1 MKPFARTLLAA
12 AGLAALVAI
21 VPAAARANTAS
32 QDRTNAISVKKA
44 KTYRV
49 KARKIGKSNFPKS
62 VRSKGAQIKGCL
74 PPLLTLDR
82 EDLCVVFPVRVTV
95 IELED
100 GAPDGNEETFTFGL
114 QIQLHLSAT
123 STKLELEAATVGLS
137 TSGDAP
143 ELVPNVTISS
153 VCGHPC
159 QTTTPQ
165 ILAIGTPDLAEGGA
179 SNEITVHAN
188 QVVWPEPTIGFFA
201 ALSGEKSNTL
211 SFPSGRLIRCDH
223 LYPTAWRRPGCVLPV
238 FKPTVD
244 MSGLHH
250 IAKNIRKVQGRGIHV
265 GRPGGPHPLHRT
277 TSQQE
282 ADHNRRLV
290 CPKHLPRPK
299 GYQCD
304 EYPFASAF
312 EGGKRLP
319 PIDRIIG
326 FVPAKE
332 NRQQGQI
339 LKRFYASNRLFRG
352 SPGDAYYVQA

>member
-1 MKPFARTLLAA
+1 MVA
-12 AGLAALVAI
+12 AGFASLVAM
-21 VPAAARANTAS
+21 VPAAAQASPAHHGHATTAV
-32 QDRTNAISVKKA
+32 AKV
-44 KTYRV
+44 KTYKV
-49 KARKIGKSNFPKS
+49 KARKFGKPKFPGSTGPKA
-62 VRSKGAQIKGCL
+62 AQVKGCL
-74 PPLLTLDR
+74 PPLVVLSR
-82 EDLCVVFPVRVTV
+82 ENLCVVLPVRVTI

-100 GAPDGNEETFTFGL
+100 GAPDGNEETYTFGVQL
-114 QIQLHLSAT
+114 QIQLSAI
-123 STKLELEAATVGLS
+123 SAKLGLEATAVGVS

-143 ELVPNVTISS
+143 ELVPTVTISS

-165 ILAIGTPDLAEGGA
+165 LLAIGTPDVAEGGA
-179 SNEITVHAN
+179 NNEAIVHAN
-188 QVVWPEPTIGFFA
+188 QVVWPEPTITMFA
-201 ALSGEKSNTL
+201 ELSGTRSDTV
-211 SFPSGRLIRCDH
+211 SWPSGRLIRCDH
-223 LYPTAWRRPGCVLPV
+223 LYPTAWRRPGCVFPV

-265 GRPGGPHPLHRT
+265 GRPFGPHPLHRT
-277 TSQQE
+277 TSKQE

-290 CPKHLPRPK
+290 CPKSLPRPK

-326 FVPAKE
+326 FVPKKE
-332 NRQQGQI
+332 NARQGVI
-339 LKRFYASNRLFRG
+339 LKQFYANNRLFRG